1 MTASPD
7 RNGNRAT
14 IVASTV
20 EMPVARLGPPNP
32 MPKFS
37 WQQPFPDRPTPP
49 NRGLSADESRHG
61 FSWGKDSI
69 LPYQVFDN
77 YDRNQTPQVLPIIS
91 MDNGRLGLTIAPQFG
106 GRLLSLRDHDRG
118 RDLVFA
124 NPVFQPGNLGLLNAW
139 FSGGIEW
146 NGLVPGHT
154 PVACAP
160 VFVATLETDRGPILR
175 LYEFDRVLEVAW
187 QIDLFIPDGDDRL
200 FVHGRIINP
209 DPADKLGYW
218 WTNTAVA
225 ASPGMR
231 VVSPADYGIEH
242 VLPGNQLER
251 FAFPDPT
258 RFDGSYPDNW
268 VDAVSVFFRA
278 PDAPRLWLAALDQ
291 GGVGL
296 AQTATGAMWGRKFFY
311 FGTSPGGQHWMDF
324 LSQPGKGDYIEIQS
338 GLAPTQNQKFA
349 LPGNTEMHWTECYGA
364 LSVDAG
370 KAHSADYQVAVAATG
385 DAIDRRFPTEEL
397 ATMDMFLRQMSVRP
411 TGQRLAIGSPWG
423 GRDERLTGRPIA
435 AGLDFLIPDARPSAW
450 DDLIDAGRFSPASL
464 GAVPA
469 DFVVSPRWCTA
480 ILNSTR
486 THGETWLNSLMLG
499 LAALNDGRK
508 ADASDLFE
516 QSLAMKRTWLGY
528 RQRALVAPSQ
538 DMAER
543 AYMQAWGLPGAPPE
557 LADEIVDFFRQSGR
571 ISALTAFLA
580 DLPAV
585 VRGRE
590 RVILARAQVAAQA
603 GEVEMLAEF
612 LTTQFATIR
621 EGETLLD
628 DLWRELQRNIVRR
641 ALGRDPTAAEL
652 AHRLSQF
659 PLPQDLNF
667 QMHTARPAP
676 QYDNNQQRKA

>member
-1 MTASPD
+1 MNTPPD
-7 RNGNRAT
+7 HRENRAK
-14 IVASTV
+14 IVTSTV
-20 EMPVARLGPPNP
+20 QMPVARLGPPNP

-37 WQQPFPDRPTPP
+37 WQHLFSDATTPP
-49 NRGLSADESRHG
+49 NRGLSVQESLHG
-61 FSWGKDSI
+61 FVWGKDSV

-77 YDRNQTPQVLPIIS
+77 YERNQVSQVLPIIS
-91 MDNGRLGLTIAPQFG
+91 MGNSRLGLTIAPQFG

-160 VFVATLETDRGPILR
+160 VFAATLETDHGPILR

-209 DPADKLGYW
+209 DRTDKLAYW

-231 VVSPADYGIEH
+231 VISPAEYGIEH

-251 FAFPDPT
+251 FPFPDLS

-291 GGVGL
+291 DGVGL
-296 AQTATGAMWGRKFFY
+296 AQTATDAMRGRKFFY
-311 FGTSPGGQHWMDF
+311 FGTGPGGKHWMDF
-324 LSQPGKGDYIEIQS
+324 LSQTGQGDYIEIQS
-338 GLAPTQNQKFA
+338 GIAPTQNQRFP
-349 LPGNTEMHWTECYGA
+349 LPGNTEIHWTECYGA
-364 LSVDAG
+364 LVVDRA
-370 KAHSADYQVAVAATG
+370 KAHAADYQDAVAATG
-385 DAIDRRFPTEEL
+385 DAVDRRFPAEEL
-397 ATMDMFLRQMSVRP
+397 EAIDLFLRKMSVRP
-411 TGQRLAIGSPWG
+411 SDQRLALGSPWG
-423 GRDERLTGRPIA
+423 GRDERLSGRSIA
-435 AGLDFLIPDARPSAW
+435 AGLDFSIPDPQPSAW
-450 DDLIDAGRFSPASL
+450 EDLIEEGKFSPKSL
-464 GAVPA
+464 EAVPD
-469 DFVVSPRWCTA
+469 DFVVSARWCTA
-480 ILNSTR
+480 ISNSAKA
-486 THGETWLNSLMLG
+486 HGDTWLSRLMLG

-508 ADASDLFE
+508 AEAANFFE
-516 QSLAMKRTWLGY
+516 GSLALKPTWLGY
-528 RQRALVAPSQ
+528 RQCALVAPSQ
-538 DMAER
+538 EAAER

-557 LADEIVDFFRQSGR
+557 LADEIVDFYRQSGQ
-571 ISALTAFLA
+571 ISALKAFLA

-585 VRGRE
+585 VQGRE
-590 RVILARAQVAAQA
+590 RVILARAQVAAQS
-603 GEVEMLAEF
+603 GEVEALEDF
-612 LTTQFATIR
+612 LTTEFATIR

-628 DLWRELQRNIVRR
+628 DLWQALQRNTIRR
-641 ALGRDPTAAEL
+641 TLGRDPTSTEL
-652 AHRLSQF
+652 TARLSQF
-659 PLPQDLNF
+659 PLPEHLNF
-667 QMHTARPAP
+667 QMHTARPASVN
-676 QYDNNQQRKA
+676 DKTQQRKA